1 MNPSPLLLFS
11 LIFIFGT
18 IIGSFL
24 NVLIYRLGSGFGF
37 NGRSQCLSCG
47 KILRARMLVPVLS
60 YLVQG
65 GRCAYCRT
73 KLSVQYP
80 LVEVATGLLFLAAA
94 WVNHLNHF
102 PFPAHS
108 LTFFFLDLSV
118 LSTLVVIAVYDIKH
132 KIIPDQLSLCFALL
146 GGVILATK
154 FTFGLSPEHYIPVF
168 DQVPWWID
176 IAAAP
181 LLAVPLALL
190 WLLSGGRAM
199 GLGDAKLAWGM
210 GWFLGFSKGISAI
223 VFAFWIAFIPSMIL
237 LFLPRK
243 HFTMKSEIPFAPFLV
258 LGTLAA
264 YVSGINILN
273 WTF

>member
-1 MNPSPLLLFS
+1 M
-11 LIFIFGT
+11 
-18 IIGSFL
+18 

-37 NGRSQCLSCG
+37 RGRSKCLSCG
-47 KILRARMLVPVLS
+47 KTLSARMLVPVLS
-60 YLVQG
+60 YVVQG
-65 GRCAYCRT
+65 GRCAHCRT
-73 KLSVQYP
+73 KLSRQYP
-80 LVEVATGLLFLAAA
+80 IVEIMTGLLFVAVA
-94 WVNHLNHF
+94 WANHLDHL

-108 LTFFFLDLSV
+108 LTFFFLDAAV
-118 LSTLVVIAVYDIKH
+118 FSTLVVLTVYDIKH
-132 KIIPDQLSLCFALL
+132 KIIPDQLSLCFALF
-146 GGVILATK
+146 GGIALWLK
-154 FTFGLSPEHYIPVF
+154 FSFGLSPEQYIPIF

-181 LLAVPLALL
+181 LLATPLALL
-190 WLLSGGRAM
+190 WLLSQGRAM

-223 VFAFWIAFIPSMIL
+223 VFAFWIAFIPSLIL
-237 LFLPRK
+237 LLLPKK

-264 YVSGINILN
+264 YLSGISILN